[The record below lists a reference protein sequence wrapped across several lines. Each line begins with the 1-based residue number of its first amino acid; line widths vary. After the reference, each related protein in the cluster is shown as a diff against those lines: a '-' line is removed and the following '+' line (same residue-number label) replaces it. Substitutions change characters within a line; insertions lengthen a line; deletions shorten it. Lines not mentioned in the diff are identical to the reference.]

1 MANAG
6 AMTWSGRLGLSSSL
20 LQNTLW
26 GAWRMHAADRCPH
39 HFQLPSMSWH
49 RELHQE
55 DSTEKQHEHNND
67 FRRNGHEV
75 YKEKYGGC

>member
-20 LQNTLW
+20 LQNTPW
-26 GAWRMHAADRCPH
+26 GAWRTHAADRHPH
-39 HFQLPSMSWH
+39 HFQLPRMSWR

-55 DSTEKQHEHNND
+55 NSTEKQHEHNTG
-67 FRRNGHEV
+67 FRQNGHEV